1 MLDNKDKNT
10 FENTSKE
17 VDLKFLMEALIRE
30 REFNLGK
37 LELKMK
43 SIMGVVLMKKM
54 IEIQLLATGDMFLNF
69 VVWIVLVGIKNVHGE
84 CCSKPFLIHKFLNFV
99 VWIVSLQ
106 PLLTFNL
113 CLHCFSYATY
123 VCANPIFHSHMKH
136 IAINFHFVQDQTK
149 IDVLNKQSILQGH
162 DKSTPSMAP
171 IKPQSP
177 H

>member
-10 FENTSKE
+10 FKNASKE
-17 VDLKFLMEALIRE
+17 VDLKFLMEALIGE

-54 IEIQLLATGDMFLNF
+54 IEIQLLATGDM
-69 VVWIVLVGIKNVHGE
+69 LVSKNVHGE

-99 VWIVSLQ
+99 VCIVSLQ
-106 PLLTFNL
+106 LLLTLFFL
-113 CLHCFSYATY
+113 VQILSPRAPKEKI
-123 VCANPIFHSHMKH
+123 ALSLALPPNPIFHSHMKH

-162 DKSTPSMAP
+162 DKSTPSIAP
-171 IKPQSP
+171 IKP
-177 H
+177 